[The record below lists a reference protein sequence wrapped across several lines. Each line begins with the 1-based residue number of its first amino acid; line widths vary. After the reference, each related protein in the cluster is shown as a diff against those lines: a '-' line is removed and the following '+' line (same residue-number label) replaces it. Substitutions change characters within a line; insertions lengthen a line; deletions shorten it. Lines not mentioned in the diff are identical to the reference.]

1 MCYTHI
7 IVERSI
13 TLRRQSTGELVTHEF
28 ESLSADGLV
37 HAVFTRLGGVSR
49 GPFATLNVGSNVGD
63 DEAALAEN
71 HARIYAH
78 LGTRGDRVAS
88 ARQVHGNRVAEVNAA
103 GGGQVRPN
111 TDGLVTRTPEIG
123 LLLRFADCQ
132 PVLLYDPENHA
143 LGLVHAGWRGVAQ
156 GIARRAVAAMQGAFG
171 SRPEAL
177 LAGLGPAIGPC
188 HYTVGK
194 EVAAVMA
201 YALPD
206 WHKAMSADGDGW
218 RLDLSVANAQQLA
231 VAGVRQIE
239 QAHLCTACHSDEFFS
254 HRADNGR
261 TGRFATV
268 AYLKQRDGE
277 SDQQAA
283 EKDVLG
289 AGPGDEANLPA
300 PHPPGLPGFQELLE
314 GRS

>member
-1 MCYTHI
+1 MCYTLGVI
-7 IVERSI
+7 ERSI
-13 TLRRQSTGELVTHEF
+13 TLRRQSTGELVTYEF
-28 ESLSADGLV
+28 ESLAVDGLV

-63 DEAALAEN
+63 DESALAEN

-88 ARQVHGNRVAEVNAA
+88 ARQVHGNRVAEVRAA
-103 GGGQVRPN
+103 GGGQVQPN
-111 TDGLVTRTPEIG
+111 TDGLVTRTPETG

-132 PVLLYDPENHA
+132 PVLLYDPEKHA

-156 GIARRAVAAMQGAFG
+156 GIARRAVEAMRKAFG

-206 WHKAMSADGDGW
+206 WKEAMLPDGDGW

-231 VAGVRQIE
+231 AAGVHQVE
-239 QAHLCTACHSDEFFS
+239 QAGLCTVCHSDEFFS

-268 AYLKQRDGE
+268 AYLRQRDGE
-277 SDQQAA
+277 GDQRVAG
-283 EKDVLG
+283 EDMPG
-289 AGPGDEANLPA
+289 AGPEDEANRPA
-300 PHPPGLPGFQELLE
+300 PHPPGLPGFQEPLE
-314 GRS
+314 GKS

>member
-1 MCYTHI
+1 MCYTLG
-7 IVERSI
+7 IVERSD
-13 TLRRQSTGELVTHEF
+13 TLRRQNAGELVTYEF
-28 ESLSADGLV
+28 ESMAVDGLV

-88 ARQVHGNRVAEVNAA
+88 ARQVHGSRVAEVNAA
-103 GGGQVRPN
+103 GGGQVQPN
-111 TDGLVTRTPEIG
+111 TDGLVTRTPGIG

-156 GIARRAVAAMQGAFG
+156 GIARRAVDAMQKAFG
-171 SRPEAL
+171 SRSEAL

-206 WHKAMSADGDGW
+206 WQEAMIPDGDGW
-218 RLDLSVANAQQLA
+218 RLNLSSANAQQLA
-231 VAGVRQIE
+231 AAGVRQIE
-239 QAHLCTACHSDEFFS
+239 QAHVCTACRSDEFFS
-254 HRADNGR
+254 HRADDGR

-268 AYLKQRDGE
+268 AYLRQRDGE
-277 SDQQAA
+277 GGQQVAG
-283 EKDVLG
+283 KDVQ
-289 AGPGDEANLPA
+289 GPGLGDEANVPA

>member
-1 MCYTHI
+1 M
-7 IVERSI
+7 
-13 TLRRQSTGELVTHEF
+13 VTYEF
-28 ESLSADGLV
+28 ESLSAVGLV

-88 ARQVHGNRVAEVNAA
+88 ARQVHGNRVAEVN
-103 GGGQVRPN
+103 GGCGGTVLPN
-111 TDGLVTRTPEIG
+111 TDGLVTGTPQLA

-156 GIARRAVAAMQGAFG
+156 GIARRAVDTMQLAFG

-206 WHKAMSADGDGW
+206 WEKAISPDGDGW
-218 RLDLSVANAQQLA
+218 RLDLSLANAQQLA
-231 VAGVRQIE
+231 ASGVHQIE

-268 AYLKQRDGE
+268 AYLRRRESSAGQTPAEGGVSEPVRD
-277 SDQQAA
+277 
-283 EKDVLG
+283 KDG
-289 AGPGDEANLPA
+289 SSAS
-300 PHPPGLPGFQELLE
+300 PHPPGLPGFEEVLE
-314 GRS
+314 GNS